1 MEFIVYLLTNLLACL
16 PIGAFKIFESEQ
28 WQIFWFNLKNY
39 STITGKR
46 ERERERETKRER
58 QRERD
63 KERERQRER
72 ETKER
77 QTEDKDWKWK
87 DGFEIEANVCRS
99 MRLS

>member
-46 ERERERETKRER
+46 ERER

-63 KERERQRER
+63 KERERDKRKTNRRQRLEMER
-72 ETKER
+72 R
-77 QTEDKDWKWK
+77 
-87 DGFEIEANVCRS
+87 I
-99 MRLS
+99 

>member
-46 ERERERETKRER
+46 ERER
-58 QRERD
+58 
-63 KERERQRER
+63 QRER

-87 DGFEIEANVCRS
+87 DGFEIEANVCLS

>member
-1 MEFIVYLLTNLLACL
+1 MLACL

-58 QRERD
+58 QRER
-63 KERERQRER
+63 ERQKKDKQK
-72 ETKER
+72 TKIGNGKTDLR
-77 QTEDKDWKWK
+77 
-87 DGFEIEANVCRS
+87 
-99 MRLS
+99 

>member
-1 MEFIVYLLTNLLACL
+1 MLACL

-46 ERERERETKRER
+46 ERDKERETK
-58 QRERD
+58 
-63 KERERQRER
+63 RER

>member
-1 MEFIVYLLTNLLACL
+1 MEFSGCLLTNLLACL

-46 ERERERETKRER
+46 ERER

-63 KERERQRER
+63 KERERDKRKTNRRQRLEMER
-72 ETKER
+72 R
-77 QTEDKDWKWK
+77 
-87 DGFEIEANVCRS
+87 I
-99 MRLS
+99 

>member
-46 ERERERETKRER
+46 ERER
-58 QRERD
+58 
-63 KERERQRER
+63 QRER